1 MIRLLVV
8 QASRLVFWIST
19 PCAAGTQLRHVNL
32 QRPEVL
38 EKWRQ
43 QVSIHRRLWCSIG
56 KVLSEFSPKKFLAV
70 QEWPEHNSFWGESTY
85 LRVAKKL
92 GLERA
97 FLVKR
102 CCLDG
107 IEKQWWLA
115 TNRRDFSEV
124 SQHLLPVCSCTSVE
138 HVRPTEKW
146 RQQVS
151 IHRRLW
157 CSIGKVLSEFSPKK
171 LLAVQEWPEHNSFW
185 GESTYLRVAKKLG
198 LERAFLVKRCCLDGI
213 EKQWWLATN
222 RRDFSE
228 VSQHLLPV
236 CSCTSVEHVR
246 PTVTGFYSME
256 VVKYFW
262 RLIQNYLKKGRN
274 ILPNLESSAQT
285 SAEVNSAFN
294 IPAEDHNAVRGSKN
308 G

>member
-1 MIRLLVV
+1 MFPLQSCQKFAHFPRKASLEDGIHFWEDIRAWKFSENRLHWSPRGSQFLSNCAAEKVLVSHSLSGRKAWACFSIDETIDLNNVGTLAMIRLLVV

-19 PCAAGTQLRHVNL
+19 PCTAGTQLRHVNL

-70 QEWPEHNSFWGESTY
+70 QEWPEHNSLWGESTY

-124 SQHLLPVCSCTSVE
+124 SQHLLPVCSCTPVE
-138 HVRPTEKW
+138 H
-146 RQQVS
+146 
-151 IHRRLW
+151 L
-157 CSIGKVLSEFSPKK
+157 
-171 LLAVQEWPEHNSFW
+171 
-185 GESTYLRVAKKLG
+185 
-198 LERAFLVKRCCLDGI
+198 
-213 EKQWWLATN
+213 
-222 RRDFSE
+222 
-228 VSQHLLPV
+228 
-236 CSCTSVEHVR
+236 R

-262 RLIQNYLKKGRN
+262 RLIQNYL
-274 ILPNLESSAQT
+274 
-285 SAEVNSAFN
+285 
-294 IPAEDHNAVRGSKN
+294 
-308 G
+308 